1 MTTITIILFIISFAL
16 LNFSLISIFYH
27 NKFTNDTTYFILSN
41 SIILVSILLF
51 YHYFNDYY
59 LSLIFSVFYFINN
72 ICLAIELKKVS
83 IKYFFFSIP
92 YLLFN
97 VYFLSLLI
105 FKILWNISFKIHFF
119 FSNRMNKFH
128 TIRM

>member
-41 SIILVSILLF
+41 SITLVSILLF
-51 YHYFNDYY
+51 YYYFNDYY
-59 LSLIFSVFYFINN
+59 LSLLFSTFYLLNN
-72 ICLAIELKKVS
+72 ACLSIELKKVNK
-83 IKYFFFSIP
+83 KYFYLSIP

-97 VYFLSLLI
+97 LYFLYLLT
-105 FKILWNISFKIHFF
+105 FKL
-119 FSNRMNKFH
+119 
-128 TIRM
+128 

>member
-1 MTTITIILFIISFAL
+1 MTTITIILFIIYFAL

-105 FKILWNISFKIHFF
+105 FKL
-119 FSNRMNKFH
+119 
-128 TIRM
+128 

>member
-16 LNFSLISIFYH
+16 LNFSLISILYH
-27 NKFTNDTTYFILSN
+27 NKLTNDTTYFILSN

-51 YHYFNDYY
+51 YYYFNDYY

-83 IKYFFFSIP
+83 IKHFLFSIP

-97 VYFLSLLI
+97 VYFLSLLT
-105 FKILWNISFKIHFF
+105 FKL
-119 FSNRMNKFH
+119 
-128 TIRM
+128 

>member
-1 MTTITIILFIISFAL
+1 MTTITLILFIISFAL

-59 LSLIFSVFYFINN
+59 LSLIFSVFYFINFF
-72 ICLAIELKKVS
+72 CLAIELKKVS
-83 IKYFFFSIP
+83 IKYFFFSIM
-92 YLLFN
+92 YFLFN

-105 FKILWNISFKIHFF
+105 FKL
-119 FSNRMNKFH
+119 
-128 TIRM
+128 

>member
-51 YHYFNDYY
+51 YHYFP
-59 LSLIFSVFYFINN
+59 F
-72 ICLAIELKKVS
+72 
-83 IKYFFFSIP
+83 
-92 YLLFN
+92 YLLSFTAYPIKHHYYTIVLTEN
-97 VYFLSLLI
+97 QYIYVFLTVN
-105 FKILWNISFKIHFF
+105 FCRKMNISQFIYNFIYYIFYNHNYKL
-119 FSNRMNKFH
+119 
-128 TIRM
+128 